1 VQSTVPHP
9 IVVSL
14 PITHIYHALQV
25 SDGVI
30 PALVSLVRA
39 LDLETVRYACA
50 ALCRLC
56 SKMENGNLILESG
69 AVPNLVERSIKG
81 EANLR

>member
-1 VQSTVPHP
+1 MV
-9 IVVSL
+9 
-14 PITHIYHALQV
+14 
-25 SDGVI
+25 

-56 SKMENGNLILESG
+56 STMENGNLILESG

-81 EANLR
+81 EEYVIEIEEIR

>member
-1 VQSTVPHP
+1 M
-9 IVVSL
+9 
-14 PITHIYHALQV
+14 THTYHAIQV
-25 SDGVI
+25 SDGVV

-56 SKMENGNLILESG
+56 STMENGNLILESG

-81 EANLR
+81 EENVIGKEEIR